1 MSTGS
6 SRFPYQDATLPI
18 EQRVDDL
25 LSRMEPED
33 KAGLMFQPMSTVGDL
48 DAPGVFGMPSARD
61 LLARRINHM
70 NILFAPTARQ
80 IAQWH
85 NLIQDE
91 AR

>member
-1 MSTGS
+1 MSAGS
-6 SRFPYQDATLPI
+6 ARFPYQDAALPV

-25 LSRMEPED
+25 LSRMELED

-48 DAPGVFGMPSARD
+48 DAPGMFGTPSTRD
-61 LLARRINHM
+61 LLGRRISHM

-85 NLIQDE
+85 NRQLPP
-91 AR
+91 R